1 MIQKRELFRVAI
13 ERTGQIGRGAE
24 FAPCDVLDLTE
35 RGCQL
40 RTDLP
45 VAIGDELD
53 LEFRLTKA
61 APIRCTVEITYA
73 ASPQFGARIMRI
85 SPAHQDCLSQFIE
98 QLNALNL
105 TGF

>member
-1 MIQKRELFRVAI
+1 MLQKDSLFSVGLHSSRAGIRCLPKARKVAEDMIQKREFFRVAI

-35 RGCQL
+35 RGFQL

-61 APIRCTVEITYA
+61 APIRCTVEI
-73 ASPQFGARIMRI
+73 
-85 SPAHQDCLSQFIE
+85 
-98 QLNALNL
+98 
-105 TGF
+105 